1 MKNIKVCFK
10 FLKITFMIYKPYYFF
25 LLIVAIITSSQV
37 LFNVYSVK
45 VLMDALTTNNYDHS
59 LLVGGIIVLINLL
72 FHLFSKYQIFAQSIF
87 DVKMINR
94 IHFYIN
100 KKMVSIPYQNLEN
113 PEFLDLKER
122 ALFAIYNQNS
132 VYMFINDAKNI
143 LQNGVTL
150 ISIFI
155 ILVQFDWLIL
165 LVLVVSV
172 ALSALMNFLSARRK
186 IHFYLELLPINR
198 RFFYMMSIVSNTS
211 AAKDFR
217 LYDMDEL
224 ILDKYN
230 KYIEETIRF
239 FKKIERSDALFT
251 ILSNCIN
258 YICSAA
264 SYLLVALKV
273 IALKL
278 GIANFSFYSAS
289 AIQFGT
295 TFRTLLDSV
304 VDFQTAI
311 AYVEPLVQ
319 ILDIQ
324 DEKDEAN
331 CIPLEEEIDSIRF
344 DHVSFHYPRCEE
356 LVLDDISFSI
366 KNGEK
371 ISIVGLNGA
380 GKTTIVKLITRLY
393 KPTKGTI
400 YLNGKDINTYQY
412 DDYIKQIAAV
422 FQDYRLF
429 AYSIKDN
436 ISSNS
441 CKTEEE
447 NERLLEAIKNVGLN
461 EKIDSLPDGVD
472 SLYSKK
478 YDENGIELSGG
489 ETQKIAI
496 ARAIYKNSSLIILD
510 EPTSALDPLAEA
522 DIYMNFNKLV
532 KTKTA
537 IYISHRMSSS
547 VFCDKILLI
556 EKGKVVAF
564 LPHIELMK
572 DKEGLYYK
580 MFNSQAKNYAK

>member
-1 MKNIKVCFK
+1 MKNIKVCLK

-319 ILDIQ
+319 ILDIH

-366 KNGEK
+366 KKGEK